1 MAKSENQKQKILFI
15 MDHLQKHSHKD
26 HPVKTADIIAML
38 RENGIS
44 ADRKS
49 IYSDIEALIAYGL
62 DIVSIKGR
70 DGGYYIAS
78 PRDFQQSELKLL
90 IDAVLS
96 SKYLTERKSREL
108 VKKLCDLCGTDTD
121 AQLMERNVMV
131 SGRIK
136 SMNESIY
143 YNVDKIQEAIAK
155 NLQISFRYFDWN
167 IEGQRVYREK
177 EYLASPYG
185 LCQDNEHCY
194 LLAYSQRHGITS
206 YRADRMDSICLTKEK
221 RIPCPEL
228 VGKNLITHANQLFQM
243 YSGETVGVK
252 LRFHN
257 SLINVVMDRFGK
269 DVMLIP
275 DGASYFNVTVN
286 VAVSPMFL
294 SWVIGFGDK
303 AQILYPASVAEQCK
317 ELCRQALN
325 QYP

>member
-15 MDHLQKHSHKD
+15 MDYLQKHSHKD

-78 PRDFQQSELKLL
+78 PREFQQSELKLL

-108 VKKLCDLCGTDTD
+108 VKKLCALCGTDTD
-121 AQLMERNVMV
+121 AQLMQRNVMV

-143 YNVDKIQEAIAK
+143 YNVDIIQEAIAK
-155 NLQISFRYFDWN
+155 DLQISFRYFDWD
-167 IEGQRVYREK
+167 IKGQRAYREK

-194 LLAYSQRHGITS
+194 LLA
-206 YRADRMDSICLTKEK
+206 
-221 RIPCPEL
+221 
-228 VGKNLITHANQLFQM
+228 
-243 YSGETVGVK
+243 
-252 LRFHN
+252 
-257 SLINVVMDRFGK
+257 
-269 DVMLIP
+269 
-275 DGASYFNVTVN
+275 
-286 VAVSPMFL
+286 
-294 SWVIGFGDK
+294 
-303 AQILYPASVAEQCK
+303 
-317 ELCRQALN
+317 
-325 QYP
+325 

>member
-1 MAKSENQKQKILFI
+1 MAKSQNQKQKILFI
-15 MDHLQKHSHKD
+15 MDYLQKHSHKD
-26 HPVKTADIIAML
+26 HPVKTAQLITML
-38 RENGIS
+38 REEGIS

-49 IYSDIEALIAYGL
+49 IYSDIEALIGYGL

-70 DGGYYIAS
+70 DGGFYIAS
-78 PRDFQQSELKLL
+78 GREFQQSELKLL

-108 VKKLCDLCGTDTD
+108 VKKLCTLCGTDTD
-121 AQLMERNVMV
+121 AQLMQRNVMV

-155 NLQISFRYFDWN
+155 DLQISFRYFDWD
-167 IEGQRVYREK
+167 IHGQRVYREK

-206 YRADRMDSICLTKEK
+206 YRADRMDSICLTDQK
-221 RIPCPEL
+221 RVPCAEL
-228 VGKNLITHANQLFQM
+228 TGKNLITHANRLFQM
-243 YSGETVGVK
+243 YSGDTVGVK
-252 LRFHN
+252 LRFHT
-257 SLINVVMDRFGK
+257 SLINAVMDQFGK
-269 DVMLIP
+269 DVMMIP
-275 DGASYFNVTVN
+275 DGEDHFNITVN

-294 SWVIGFGDK
+294 SWVIGFGEK
-303 AQILYPASVAEQCK
+303 AQILYPQSVVEQCRQ
-317 ELCRQALN
+317 LCRQALN

>member
-1 MAKSENQKQKILFI
+1 MAKSQNQKPKILFI

-26 HPVKTADIIAML
+26 HPVKTAEIIAML
-38 RENGIS
+38 RENGIQ

-78 PRDFQQSELKLL
+78 PREFQQSELKLL

-96 SKYLTERKSREL
+96 SKYLTERKSRDL
-108 VKKLCDLCGTDTD
+108 IKKLCSLCGTDTD
-121 AQLMERNVMV
+121 AQLIQRNVMV

-143 YNVDKIQEAIAK
+143 YNVDIIQEAIAK
-155 NLQISFRYFDWN
+155 NLQISFRYFDWD
-167 IEGQRVYREK
+167 IHGQRAYREK

-194 LLAYSQRHGITS
+194 LLAYSDRHGITS
-206 YRADRMDSICLTKEK
+206 YRADRMDSICLTSQK
-221 RIPCPEL
+221 RVSCPEL
-228 VGKNLITHANQLFQM
+228 TGKNLIVHANRLFQM
-243 YSGETVGVK
+243 YSGDTVSVK
-252 LRFHN
+252 LRFHT
-257 SLINVVMDRFGK
+257 SLINAVMDQFGK
-269 DVMLIP
+269 DIMMIP
-275 DGASYFNVTVN
+275 DGTEHFTISVN

-294 SWVIGFGDK
+294 SWVIGFGEK

-317 ELCRQALN
+317 ALCLQALN